1 MSRKQPASP
10 STRISGM
17 QRRWHY
23 RALENKTNCV
33 LLPIGFVFP
42 FMQALSDRRD
52 LGKDVWRTN
61 KRRRGRPASKGE
73 ASRTT
78 QTPVTLTH
86 CSPAPDSSPTR
97 VAHVLHIRSLQSH
110 IPQNP
115 QHPKHL
121 FLSPSLLF
129 SFLSMY
135 TCMYYVCLYVW
146 CSIMYGIYVCVYV
159 CVSMTPS
166 IHVLKYVCYA
176 SVFV

>member
-1 MSRKQPASP
+1 
-10 STRISGM
+10 
-17 QRRWHY
+17 
-23 RALENKTNCV
+23 
-33 LLPIGFVFP
+33 
-42 FMQALSDRRD
+42 MQALSDRRD

-121 FLSPSLLF
+121 FLSLSSFF
-129 SFLSMY
+129 SFN
-135 TCMYYVCLYVW
+135 
-146 CSIMYGIYVCVYV
+146 VYV
-159 CVSMTPS
+159 Y
-166 IHVLKYVCYA
+166 VLC
-176 SVFV
+176 VFVCMVQYYIWDLRMCLCLCIYDSKHPCFKICLLCKCVCIDEHTQV